1 MSRPTEGWTAGN
13 RPVAPSPERE
23 PETDY
28 SLPNTPSTQGSDG
41 ALSLKKGGSHDRRNS
56 QGSQTVVLG
65 VLGVDAHVVG
75 NKIMAYA
82 LEAAGFK
89 VVNIGT
95 FSSQQDFIRA
105 AIETAADAILV
116 GSLCGH
122 GEMEC
127 RGFRENCIEAG
138 IGNIQL
144 VVGGNLV
151 VGRQEWEEV
160 EKRFLQMGFNR
171 AYPPGVSPKRVI
183 EDLKKDLGEK

>member
-1 MSRPTEGWTAGN
+1 MTKAK
-13 RPVAPSPERE
+13 AP
-23 PETDY
+23 
-28 SLPNTPSTQGSDG
+28 
-41 ALSLKKGGSHDRRNS
+41 K
-56 QGSQTVVLG
+56 TVVLG

-75 NKIMAYA
+75 NRILAHA
-82 LEAAGFK
+82 LESGGFK

-95 FSSQQDFIRA
+95 FSSQQDFIHA

-138 IGNIQL
+138 IGAIHL

-151 VGRQEWEEV
+151 VGRQQWGEV

-171 AYPPGVSPKRVI
+171 AYPPGISPREVI
-183 EDLKKDLGEK
+183 EDLKTDLKTG

>member
-1 MSRPTEGWTAGN
+1 MRNPHGN
-13 RPVAPSPERE
+13 
-23 PETDY
+23 
-28 SLPNTPSTQGSDG
+28 L
-41 ALSLKKGGSHDRRNS
+41 
-56 QGSQTVVLG
+56 TVVLG

-75 NKIMAYA
+75 NKIMAHA
-82 LEAAGFK
+82 LEAGGFK

-105 AIETAADAILV
+105 AIETAAHAILV

-138 IGNIQL
+138 IGDIHIIA
-144 VVGGNLV
+144 GGNLV
-151 VGRQEWEEV
+151 VGRQKWDEV
-160 EKRFLQMGFNR
+160 ENRFLQMGFNR
-171 AYPPGVSPKRVI
+171 AYPPGVSPKQVV

>member
-1 MSRPTEGWTAGN
+1 MSGKPG
-13 RPVAPSPERE
+13 
-23 PETDY
+23 
-28 SLPNTPSTQGSDG
+28 
-41 ALSLKKGGSHDRRNS
+41 KK
-56 QGSQTVVLG
+56 TVILG

-75 NKIMAYA
+75 NKIMAHA
-82 LEAAGFK
+82 LEGEDFK

-105 AIETAADAILV
+105 AVESAADAILV

-138 IGNIQL
+138 IGHIHL

-151 VGRQEWEEV
+151 VGRREWKEV
-160 EKRFLQMGFNR
+160 EERFLQMGFNR
-171 AYPPGVSPKRVI
+171 AYPPGVSPQKVV
-183 EDLKKDLGEK
+183 EDLKRDLEESVRCEL